1 MGEKAKIAIFY
12 YSAMGHAYQVAKA
25 FEEGAKAEGA
35 EVRLRKVA
43 ELASPEVIATNPAW
57 KANLE
62 ATRSI
67 PEATLEDL
75 EWANGY
81 VFGSPT
87 RYGVMAAQMKQ
98 FLDSSGPLW
107 AQGKLSHK
115 PVTAFAG
122 AMNPHGGQ
130 VNTINS
136 IYAVMSHWGTVVVPS
151 GYTDS
156 SIYAAGGSPY
166 GVIYTASAREATPV
180 EEPVLAAARYMGARL
195 ARYAEVLASNR
206 DRLLSALPKGA
217 RSQAA

>member
-1 MGEKAKIAIFY
+1 MSEKAKIGIFY

-35 EVRLRKVA
+35 EVRLRKA
-43 ELASPEVIATNPAW
+43 PELASADVIATNPAW
-57 KANLE
+57 KQHLE
-62 ATRSI
+62 ATRNV
-67 PEATLEDL
+67 PEATLADL

-87 RYGVMAAQMKQ
+87 RFGVMAAQLKQ
-98 FLDSSGPLW
+98 FIDSTGPLW
-107 AQGKLSHK
+107 GQGKLSHK

-136 IYAVMSHWGTVVVPS
+136 IYSVMSHWGTIVVPT

-156 SIYAAGGSPY
+156 SVYAAGGSPY
-166 GVIYTASAREATPV
+166 GVIYTAPARETTTV
-180 EEPVLAAARYMGARL
+180 DEPVLAAARYMGARL
-195 ARYAEVLASNR
+195 ARYAEVLANSR
-206 DRLLSALPKGA
+206 DRLL
-217 RSQAA
+217 AAPAGSRAA

>member
-1 MGEKAKIAIFY
+1 MSEKAKIAVFY
-12 YSAMGHAYQVAKA
+12 YSAMGHAYQVAQG
-25 FEEGAKAEGA
+25 FEKGAKAEGA

-43 ELASPEVIATNPAW
+43 ELAPPEVIATNPAW
-57 KANLE
+57 KAHLE
-62 ATRSI
+62 ATRDV
-67 PEATLEDL
+67 PDATLADL

-87 RYGVMAAQMKQ
+87 RYGLIAAQMKQ

-107 AQGKLSHK
+107 FQGKLSHK

-136 IYAVMSHWGTVVVPS
+136 IYTVMSHWGTIVVPT

-166 GVIYTASAREATPV
+166 GVIYTAPKPEATPV

-195 ARYAEVLASNR
+195 ARYALVLAENKE
-206 DRLLSALPKGA
+206 RLLSNKAL
-217 RSQAA
+217 AAV